1 MVLFFSFLTDGT
13 ILFPDETR
21 VGPSPSETDDNHRT
35 ADKDAEDVTGSDLKS
50 SESTVLDL

>member
-21 VGPSPSETDDNHRT
+21 VGPSPSKTDDNHRT
-35 ADKDAEDVTGSDLKS
+35 ADKDAEDVTGADLKS